1 MHICLLFRQCLG
13 QHIPVPLTPSVTLTT
28 AWAHHGLKRTT
39 CAHPWDLTLTHLGR
53 YCCGTEMCHFTMS
66 FSLCFSGRSQGH
78 FGGEVNQHADNG
90 NAPLM
95 HMAHAPC
102 SHSHNTP
109 VSAYTMACHFAHPC
123 HHALVAITRGQT
135 RRQPP
140 FLCLAPPDNTR
151 ISTTTITPNSTTTTT
166 PDPLALHAPRRTSH
180 CMLQYPTGA
189 SAVGASRPDA
199 RWGALLP
206 TFTAF
211 VATAAAA
218 VAHDDQGQ
226 VGASRA
232 NELDG
237 ARASTKSTTEDSG
250 PRVDARRGIEA
261 PAQHSSER
269 GARATAVP
277 DAETTVLKWTRKMQQ
292 ASSTAEA
299 FSQSLQRTHAR
310 GNIAYSN
317 DSDGGAVSRVIV
329 DDNND
334 DDDHRLPP
342 YLWPWAVAFR
352 DAYKV
357 WEGKTPPSSWLAVLS
372 GLTALLNLLDAA
384 GSGGRTVIAGTSS
397 DHSDAHQRSS
407 SSSLDG
413 DEGGAGLMLS
423 LAEAFHRACE
433 PLLMERLD
441 ESDTHAIKRVLFR
454 TLAHC
459 DVFFAGRAHP
469 SALGRLHHNI
479 DLESS
484 SYQTFE

>member
-1 MHICLLFRQCLG
+1 
-13 QHIPVPLTPSVTLTT
+13 
-28 AWAHHGLKRTT
+28 
-39 CAHPWDLTLTHLGR
+39 
-53 YCCGTEMCHFTMS
+53 
-66 FSLCFSGRSQGH
+66 
-78 FGGEVNQHADNG
+78 
-90 NAPLM
+90 
-95 HMAHAPC
+95 
-102 SHSHNTP
+102 
-109 VSAYTMACHFAHPC
+109 
-123 HHALVAITRGQT
+123 
-135 RRQPP
+135 
-140 FLCLAPPDNTR
+140 
-151 ISTTTITPNSTTTTT
+151 
-166 PDPLALHAPRRTSH
+166 
-180 CMLQYPTGA
+180 
-189 SAVGASRPDA
+189 
-199 RWGALLP
+199 
-206 TFTAF
+206 
-211 VATAAAA
+211 
-218 VAHDDQGQ
+218 
-226 VGASRA
+226 
-232 NELDG
+232 
-237 ARASTKSTTEDSG
+237 
-250 PRVDARRGIEA
+250 
-261 PAQHSSER
+261 
-269 GARATAVP
+269 
-277 DAETTVLKWTRKMQQ
+277 MQQ

-310 GNIAYSN
+310 GNITYSN

-329 DDNND
+329 DDDN

-397 DHSDAHQRSS
+397 DHSDVQQRSS
-407 SSSLDG
+407 SGLDG

-469 SALGRLHHNI
+469 SALGQLHHNI

-484 SYQTFE
+484 SYQTIE